1 MNYTYLWFIK
11 NVILKLLCNCEII
24 LEAEKIEAEALAEGD
39 RETERDRR
47 RETDGGALIAAPFV
61 VVVGVVVGGGAVF
74 VFVFSA

>member
-1 MNYTYLWFIK
+1 M
-11 NVILKLLCNCEII
+11 KLLCNCEII